1 MEQART
7 SLTVRQK
14 AIAVGCAIVALL
26 AIVALVGACGANTD
40 NEPPKLSALVFP
52 LEGAQLE
59 IQNLDDFDWTDVTL
73 ILNSDYRTTTSIME
87 ANTTYT
93 VGLATFTKS
102 DGTRFNPWTQTVL
115 NILIRSNE
123 GSYYGGPS

>member
-26 AIVALVGACGANTD
+26 SILALGAVCVDTD
-40 NEPPKLSALVFP
+40 TEPSKLSALVFP

-73 ILNSDYRTTTSIME
+73 ILNSKYRTTTSIME
-87 ANTTYT
+87 AKTTYI

-115 NILIRSNE
+115 NILIESNE